1 MGRRM
6 FFPELLE
13 NSDNIAYNA
22 EKRDLLLTFVNSG
35 TAVDL
40 LKQSIIII
48 TELIEAAQCDAHIV
62 HTLHDEIIIEVSD
75 ADANLVKILVNDAM
89 TQYAIPEFLQRGIN
103 IGADIDVCF
112 WWDKCR
118 ESEITNDFRI
128 EDEDC
133 PNIEE

>member
-1 MGRRM
+1 
-6 FFPELLE
+6 
-13 NSDNIAYNA
+13 
-22 EKRDLLLTFVNSG
+22 
-35 TAVDL
+35 
-40 LKQSIIII
+40 
-48 TELIEAAQCDAHIV
+48 
-62 HTLHDEIIIEVSD
+62 
-75 ADANLVKILVNDAM
+75 M

-133 PNIEE
+133 PNIE